1 MEVNH
6 VACAGQLVRDG
17 GEPLTLQ
24 PESQEITRE
33 IVLRLPE
40 RCQQIFRILG
50 LFYFAA
56 ANDFIASARF
66 LYAHSADGFNAMA
79 RSK

>member
-1 MEVNH
+1 MM
-6 VACAGQLVRDG
+6 LVRASWSGTADG
-17 GEPLTLQ
+17 ANTLQ